1 MAAQQFILHESA
13 SGFALFE
20 VAEAEAVALGTAAG
34 SSSVEDLARFS
45 GAVKLKGMHAF
56 SSAENALSNIN
67 DISEGVLSVDLRAFL
82 ERSLPSAR
90 KVRAARERGEGGRR
104 TSRRQCH
111 RPTSSSSS
119 SSSSSPSSHLPA
131 RSPRAS
137 RRLPGRWA

>member
-34 SSSVEDLARFS
+34 ASSVVDLARFS

-56 SSAENALSNIN
+56 SSAENALANIN
-67 DISEGVLSVDLRAFL
+67 DISEGVLSADLRAFL

-90 KVRAARERGEGGRR
+90 KVCMARLRVTSTKWSRARRCWRGGRGAR
-104 TSRRQCH
+104 AHRDARR
-111 RPTSSSSS
+111 
-119 SSSSSPSSHLPA
+119 
-131 RSPRAS
+131 RSVS
-137 RRLPGRWA
+137 